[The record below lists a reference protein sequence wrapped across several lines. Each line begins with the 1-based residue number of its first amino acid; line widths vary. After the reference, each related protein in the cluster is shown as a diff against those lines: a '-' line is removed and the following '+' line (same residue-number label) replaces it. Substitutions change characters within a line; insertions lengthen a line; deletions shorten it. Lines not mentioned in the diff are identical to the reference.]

1 MRPPGRSGVRAAR
14 LPGPGSRARGM
25 LPEPGLASGRRCVAH
40 WWRGQ
45 GERVTVRTG
54 ERADPARR
62 WVWWRAG
69 AWALLGPAL
78 LAVSAIPALG
88 VPGEVAAE
96 KAFSDA
102 RPCGAEVATGGPADC
117 LRTIRA
123 TVLSAEDTRSGRATL
138 FRVRLRPPVPAPAD
152 RPFDLDAAGALS
164 ERIEP
169 GGQVEVTTWRDVQVS
184 VSRDGI
190 RETLP
195 GLPDEKAAMS
205 AGLALV
211 GVWAAALALLA
222 AFAAVRRARRS
233 DTGGPYAPRVGFGL
247 AKCAGVLVV
256 PLAAGFL
263 AGRIA
268 DAWTAVALTVFFS
281 ALVAVPATCAALRWD
296 RPRPSEEVGRGAL
309 DREIEHPF

>member
-1 MRPPGRSGVRAAR
+1 MTA
-14 LPGPGSRARGM
+14 
-25 LPEPGLASGRRCVAH
+25 
-40 WWRGQ
+40 
-45 GERVTVRTG
+45 RTG
-54 ERADPARR
+54 ERAHPARR

-69 AWALLGPAL
+69 GWALLGLVL
-78 LAVSAIPALG
+78 LAVSAVPTLG

-96 KAFSDA
+96 KAFAAA
-102 RPCGAEVATGGPADC
+102 RPCGPQEATGEPVDC

-123 TVLSAEDTRSGRATL
+123 TVLTAEDTRSGRATL

-169 GGQVEVTTWRDVQVS
+169 GDRVEVTTWRDVQVS
-184 VSRDGI
+184 VSRDGTG
-190 RETLP
+190 ETLP

-211 GVWAAALALLA
+211 GVWAAALSLLA
-222 AFAAVRRARRS
+222 ASGTVRRARRS
-233 DTGGPYAPRVGFGL
+233 ATGGPCAPRVGFGL

-268 DAWTAVALTVFFS
+268 DAWTAVALTAVFC
-281 ALVAVPATCAALRWD
+281 ALVAVPATFAALHWD
-296 RPRPSEEVGRGAL
+296 RPRPSGAVGRGAL